1 MEGWN
6 RILFAAAAALLAAAC
21 GSKALTLPDDPV
33 ERAATCGVVA
43 AAEARLAVTDI
54 AAPLPL
60 AAQGRI
66 AHYALLGASAGGEFE
81 PATANA
87 ISRRTTELGERVTAG
102 DWEDLVPACNAAFP
116 LAVKSDVTLPVDEFE
131 AQLGCYEMAGFL
143 STVLAGQRTDER
155 NERATYVG
163 LHRLLGDRVAPGL
176 RARAGAEAAGQRRE
190 QRRALAAAAKLGSP
204 VAVMRLCIRRFG
216 G

>member
-6 RILFAAAAALLAAAC
+6 RILFAAAAALLAVSC
-21 GSKALTLPDDPV
+21 GPKALTLPDDPV
-33 ERAATCGVVA
+33 DRAATCGVVA
-43 AAEARLAVTDI
+43 AAEARLAVTQI
-54 AAPLPL
+54 QAPLPL
-60 AAQGRI
+60 EAQGRI
-66 AHYALLGASAGGEFE
+66 AHYALLGASTGEEFA

-87 ISRRTTELGERVTAG
+87 ISRRTTELGEKVTAG
-102 DWEDLVPACNAAFP
+102 GWQDLVPACAAAFP
-116 LAVKSDVTLPVDEFE
+116 AAARADVALPADEFE

-176 RARAGAEAAGQRRE
+176 RERAGAEAAAQRRE
-190 QRRALAAAAKLGSP
+190 QRRALAAAARLGSP
-204 VAVMRLCIRRFG
+204 VAVMRQCIRRFG